1 MAKTVKTK
9 GGVEVINEIRM
20 VYNVTKSGLYDAVSA
35 PWFSLPTIELE
46 LRAARIGTFICDCD
60 VVEIFLN
67 FMLELKLRRHE
78 WVDLLQRYPEEAVE
92 KGKYVKAEWEKILIG
107 FAPSP
112 YFVTKDMLKVKKM
125 TKGSHLDSSNMF
137 RWLSVTLN
145 LPEIECYNSILL

>member
-46 LRAARIGTFICDCD
+46 LRASRVGTFMCDCD

-78 WVDLLQRYPEEAVE
+78 
-92 KGKYVKAEWEKILIG
+92 
-107 FAPSP
+107 
-112 YFVTKDMLKVKKM
+112 
-125 TKGSHLDSSNMF
+125 
-137 RWLSVTLN
+137 
-145 LPEIECYNSILL
+145 